1 LPLGTIIGKSRP
13 SQPLDTIRPGTLCL
27 VAAVTT
33 RVLVFLAGYA
43 AVTTVGYPHSPTPPP
58 VTSNRFL
65 DLPARWDSGWYVGI
79 ASGGYRWTPE
89 HPPYER
95 LKFFPAYPLLLRAI
109 AGPINPARNVVVW
122 LWTGVVLS
130 SALFWLAL
138 LALFRLTEKL
148 CDRETASR
156 VVWITACYPFAIFF
170 GLPYTESLFL
180 LAIVSA
186 LLATED
192 SRWAYAVA
200 WGLLAGL
207 TRPTGFLLA
216 PAIALVAWQR
226 TRRLQAGWIAAAA
239 SPLAGTALYSGY
251 LFLSTGHALAWVTGQ
266 PGGSGAV
273 NPFSQAFSMYD
284 AVNAAA
290 FLVATGGAIVAAGRL
305 GAGYALLVLL
315 TIGMALFGVGVN
327 CMGRYTSVLFPIAV
341 SIALFARRAS
351 FMAWIAASLVLECAA
366 AAAFFTWRPLY

>member
-1 LPLGTIIGKSRP
+1 VT
-13 SQPLDTIRPGTLCL
+13 TIRPAVICL
-27 VAAVTT
+27 LAAVTT

-43 AVTTVGYPHSPTPPP
+43 AVATVGYPHIPTPPP

-109 AGPINPARNVVVW
+109 AAPIDPARNVVVW
-122 LWTGVVLS
+122 LWTGVVVS
-130 SALFWLAL
+130 TALFWLAL

-148 CDRETASR
+148 CGRETASR
-156 VVWITACYPFAIFF
+156 AVWVTACYPFGIFF

-180 LAIVSA
+180 LATVSA

-192 SRWAYAVA
+192 SRWVRAAA
-200 WGLLAGL
+200 WGILAGL

-216 PAIALVAWQR
+216 PAIALIAWQR
-226 TRRLQAGWIAAAA
+226 TRRLGAGSIAAAA
-239 SPLAGTALYSGY
+239 SPVAGTVLYSAY
-251 LFLSTGHALAWVTGQ
+251 LYFSTGHALAWITGQ

-273 NPFSQAFSMYD
+273 NPFSQTLSVYD
-284 AVNAAA
+284 AVNVAA
-290 FLVATGGAIVAAGRL
+290 FFFAAGAAIVAIRRL
-305 GAGYALLVLL
+305 GVGYGLFVLL
-315 TIGMALFGVGVN
+315 TLGMALFGVGFN
-327 CMGRYTSVLFPIAV
+327 CMGRYTSVLFPITV
-341 SIALFARRAS
+341 CLALLVGRAG
-351 FMAWIAASLVLECAA
+351 FMAWITASLVLECAA